1 MSSPQ
6 TVYAQPYEYKP
17 KEGSCA
23 MAVIGVIV
31 AIIVVV
37 AVIVI
42 VVQNVNREAQLKQI
56 EENTKKAAAMR
67 AARMAQESAQR
78 QHHAVRMGQQ
88 LHQQQAAD
96 MQRQHQAVDMQRQQ
110 HAAEMQ
116 RRVRM
121 SQAQAMHTQQQ
132 MDATNAAQ
140 QMAAAQR
147 EHMHQ
152 QQLGAQREH
161 MHQQQLEAAQREHMH
176 QQQLEGAQREHMHQ
190 QQLAAAQREHMQK
203 PQRMQLKVAAGPRLL
218 TAEEAAT
225 LPAPFP
231 STQLNTPN
239 TFENTVET
247 DLAHMPT
254 AMGGIAP
261 GNAMGTHQSQT
272 SESPFS
278 DVAYQQDPASM
289 TPQSAADMTGL
300 NAYLPNEAGATED
313 GRDPQTGLPIFTPNK
328 LRRSNMLGSYGKEG
342 FLRQVQDPL
351 TGYRKSVGKW
361 YCSSNQLTN
370 DLNVRRRQF
379 NAERASG
386 NDDPVLF
393 NSSDWAYF

>member
-1 MSSPQ
+1 MSNPQ
-6 TVYAQPYEYKP
+6 TVYAQPYMPEPK

-31 AIIVVV
+31 AVIVVV

-42 VVQNVNREAQLKQI
+42 VVQNVNREAQLKHI

-67 AARMAQESAQR
+67 AARIAQESAQR
-78 QHHAVRMGQQ
+78 QHHAVRMGQMQ
-88 LHQQQAAD
+88 QHQQ
-96 MQRQHQAVDMQRQQ
+96 
-110 HAAEMQ
+110 AEMQ
-116 RRVRM
+116 RRARM
-121 SQAQAMHTQQQ
+121 GQEHQQAMEASQQLAAAQHDMQQQ
-132 MDATNAAQ
+132 LQQ
-140 QMAAAQR
+140 QMAAAQ
-147 EHMHQ
+147 H
-152 QQLGAQREH
+152 
-161 MHQQQLEAAQREHMH
+161 
-176 QQQLEGAQREHMHQ
+176 
-190 QQLAAAQREHMQK
+190 EHMQQQHMQQQHAQK
-203 PQRMQLKVAAGPRLL
+203 AARMQHQQLKVAAGPRLL

-231 STQLNTPN
+231 APQLNTPN
-239 TFENTVET
+239 TFEDTVET
-247 DLAHMPT
+247 DLGHMPT

-278 DVAYQQDPASM
+278 DVAYQQDPSSM
-289 TPQSAADMTGL
+289 TPQSGADMTGL

-342 FLRQVQDPL
+342 FLRQIQDPL

-386 NDDPVLF
+386 NEDPVLF

>member
-6 TVYAQPYEYKP
+6 TVYAQPYMSEHKS

-31 AIIVVV
+31 AVIVVV
-37 AVIVI
+37 AVIII
-42 VVQNVNREAQLKQI
+42 VVQNVNRESQLKQI

-67 AARMAQESAQR
+67 AARIAQESAQR
-78 QHHAVRMGQQ
+78 QHTAVRLGQQ
-88 LHQQQAAD
+88 QHAED
-96 MQRQHQAVDMQRQQ
+96 MQRRMRMSHAAQQQHQLQVARQQ
-110 HAAEMQ
+110 HME
-116 RRVRM
+116 
-121 SQAQAMHTQQQ
+121 
-132 MDATNAAQ
+132 AAQ
-140 QMAAAQR
+140 QFQMQAARQHQMMQDAQK
-147 EHMHQ
+147 HQ
-152 QQLGAQREH
+152 MQAQV
-161 MHQQQLEAAQREHMH
+161 EAAK
-176 QQQLEGAQREHMHQ
+176 
-190 QQLAAAQREHMQK
+190 REHMQR
-203 PQRMQLKVAAGPRLL
+203 PQRMQQLKVAAGPRLL

-239 TFENTVET
+239 TFENTVES
-247 DLAHMPT
+247 DLGHMPT

-278 DVAYQQDPASM
+278 DVAYQQDPESM

-351 TGYRKSVGKW
+351 TGYRKAVGK
-361 YCSSNQLTN
+361 SFIASTQLQT
-370 DLNVRRRQF
+370 DLTKRRAQF
-379 NAERASG
+379 NADRAAG

>member
-6 TVYAQPYEYKP
+6 TVYAQPYMSEYKS

-31 AIIVVV
+31 AVIVVV
-37 AVIVI
+37 AVIII
-42 VVQNVNREAQLKQI
+42 VVQNVNRESQLKQI

-67 AARMAQESAQR
+67 AARIAQESAQR
-78 QHHAVRMGQQ
+78 QHTAVRMGQQ
-88 LHQQQAAD
+88 QHAED
-96 MQRQHQAVDMQRQQ
+96 MQRRM
-110 HAAEMQ
+110 
-116 RRVRM
+116 RM
-121 SQAQAMHTQQQ
+121 SHDAQMR
-132 MDATNAAQ
+132 AAQ
-140 QMAAAQR
+140 QHQMQAAQ
-147 EHMHQ
+147 HHQ
-152 QQLGAQREH
+152 MQAAKQLSEAQH
-161 MHQQQLEAAQREHMH
+161 DMQKQLQAQIEAAKH
-176 QQQLEGAQREHMHQ
+176 
-190 QQLAAAQREHMQK
+190 EHMQR
-203 PQRMQLKVAAGPRLL
+203 PQRMQQLKVAAGPRLL

-239 TFENTVET
+239 TFENTVES
-247 DLAHMPT
+247 DLGHMPT

-278 DVAYQQDPASM
+278 DVAYQQDPAAM

>member
-1 MSSPQ
+1 MSGQTVPSYPQ
-6 TVYAQPYEYKP
+6 TMYAQPYVSEP
-17 KEGSCA
+17 KEKSCA

-31 AIIVVV
+31 AVIVVV
-37 AVIVI
+37 AIIII
-42 VVQNVNREAQLKQI
+42 VVQNVNRSAQLKQI
-56 EENTKKAAAMR
+56 EENTKKTAAMR
-67 AARMAQESAQR
+67 AARVAQEATQR
-78 QHHAVRMGQQ
+78 QQHAVRMGAAQQ
-88 LHQQQAAD
+88 QHQSAHDTAAHQHSLKMAAAAHQQK
-96 MQRQHQAVDMQRQQ
+96 QQ
-110 HAAEMQ
+110 MAMLHA
-116 RRVRM
+116 
-121 SQAQAMHTQQQ
+121 QQQ
-132 MDATNAAQ
+132 Q
-140 QMAAAQR
+140 QMAAHRQ
-147 EHMHQ
+147 
-152 QQLGAQREH
+152 
-161 MHQQQLEAAQREHMH
+161 AAAARVAHPH
-176 QQQLEGAQREHMHQ
+176 H
-190 QQLAAAQREHMQK
+190 QQLA
-203 PQRMQLKVAAGPRLL
+203 VAAGPRLL

-239 TFENTVET
+239 TFEDTVET
-247 DLAHMPT
+247 NLGKMPT

-278 DVAYQQDPASM
+278 DVAYQQDPSTL

-379 NAERASG
+379 NAERAAG